1 LGVLAEDKTLG
12 EKNDWLQAWLRKK
25 LADKEIRFYQES
37 TWLFDE

>member
-1 LGVLAEDKTLG
+1 MMAKDQPLAE
-12 EKNDWLQAWLRKK
+12 KNEWLAAWLRRK